1 MKRKDIYIGL
11 LFSAFFFTNLYTQ
24 QNEFPILKGPYLG
37 QKPPGMTPEVFAP
50 GIISTEASEGSSSFS
65 PDGQLFLFTRGR
77 SELPGILMMEQI
89 DGVWTQP
96 RLAPFSAGR
105 HDWDFMLA
113 PDGKTVFVASARPL
127 RNGESTTR
135 DHQIWTSERKGE
147 NWSEPELLPSPV
159 YSGQHD
165 SYPSPAGNGT
175 LYFFSNRDGG
185 MGEGDIYRS
194 PIQNG
199 QYKIVENLGA
209 PVNGKYHEV
218 DPYIAPDESYLIF
231 CSDKPGGFGKADI
244 YITFREKDGS
254 WTSPKNMGSK
264 VNTTYQEYIPYVT
277 PDGKY
282 FFFTT
287 NKSGNR
293 DIYWVDAKIIRRL
306 INENQ

>member
-1 MKRKDIYIGL
+1 MRRYLLYNIFVCSFMFVLCDNVRKND
-11 LFSAFFFTNLYTQ
+11 
-24 QNEFPILKGPYLG
+24 FPVLKGPYLG
-37 QKPPGMTPEVFAP
+37 QKPPGMTPEVFKP
-50 GIISTEASEGSSSFS
+50 GIISTAASEGSSSFS
-65 PDGQLFLFTRGR
+65 PDGKLYLFTRGR
-77 SELPGILMMEQI
+77 SDLPGILMMEQI
-89 DGVWTQP
+89 EGVWTKP

-127 RNGESTTR
+127 RNGESPTR

-147 NWSEPELLPSPV
+147 DWSEPELLPSPL

-185 MGEGDIYRS
+185 MGEGDIYTS
-194 PIQNG
+194 PMQNG

-231 CSDKPGGFGKADI
+231 CSDRPGGYGKADI

-254 WTSPKNMGSK
+254 WTSPRNMGSK
-264 VNTTYQEYIPYVT
+264 VNTSYQEYIPYVT

-293 DIYWVDAKIIRRL
+293 DIYWVDVKIID
-306 INENQ
+306 QFKPK